1 MGDFVHFVYFLL
13 AVLNLHT
20 CTSDD
25 IHWTYKVSSS
35 YHGSKE
41 GGLDEAHWGEKFPDC
56 AKNHQSPVNI
66 ERKKVRH
73 NITLQPLE
81 LSGFEGQQ
89 DTKFLMKNTG
99 HSVQID
105 LPPTMAITKGLP
117 SRYTAT
123 QMHLHWGGMN
133 QEASGS
139 EHTIDGMRYMAELH
153 IVHYNSDRYASFAE
167 AKDKP
172 DGLAVLAFIYEDGH
186 LENTYYSDFIANLE
200 KIKYTDQSTYIS
212 SLNVRAML
220 PENLSNFFR
229 YQGSLTTPPCFESI
243 IWTVYDAPIT
253 LSLNQIRIME
263 NTLMDHRNKTL
274 RNDYR
279 HVQPLNDRVIEA
291 SFLPRLG
298 AFCRHEDIEAKL
310 EKIEQMIQ
318 DLGKQIRRGKFRHSG
333 LQDQP
338 GQTYIAPL
346 AFHFT
351 EKSFRSYA
359 QVHLTHIM
367 ELRSFTACMH
377 VKTGTTG
384 VHTILSYSGFQN
396 DNELV
401 ISTGAEVGL
410 WIGGHF
416 VNFPLNH
423 RSQEVLHYCITWSS
437 HSGAAKLWVN
447 GVVGEEKH
455 VRRGYVLRAGG
466 IFILGKDQNGTLG
479 ISESDS
485 FVGHMSDVNIWDY
498 ILSSSEIRQ
507 LMRCSNVRSKGNVV
521 GWGIHTVD
529 LFGGVRLERDTR
541 CG

>member
-1 MGDFVHFVYFLL
+1 MGDFVNFVYFLL

-25 IHWTYKVSSS
+25 IHWTYKA
-35 YHGSKE
+35 

-73 NITLQPLE
+73 NITLRPLE

-89 DTKFLMKNTG
+89 DSKFLMKNTG

-133 QEASGS
+133 LEASGS

-153 IVHYNSDRYASFAE
+153 IVHYNSDKYASFAE
-167 AKDKP
+167 AKDKA

-186 LENTYYSDFIANLE
+186 FENTYYSDFIANLE
-200 KIKYTDQSTYIS
+200 KIQFTDQSTYIS

-229 YQGSLTTPPCFESI
+229 YQGSLTTPPCYESI
-243 IWTVYDAPIT
+243 IWTVYDTPIT

-263 NTLMDHRNKTL
+263 NALMDHRNKTL

-291 SFLPRLG
+291 SFLPRFG
-298 AFCRHEDIEAKL
+298 
-310 EKIEQMIQ
+310 
-318 DLGKQIRRGKFRHSG
+318 GSVRHSR
-333 LQDQP
+333 LQDHTE
-338 GQTYIAPL
+338 QTYIAPL

-351 EKSFRSYA
+351 EKSFMSYA
-359 QVHLTHIM
+359 QVHLVHSM
-367 ELRSFTACMH
+367 ALRSFTACMH
-377 VKTGTTG
+377 VKAGTTG

-423 RSQEVLHYCITWSS
+423 RSQEVLHYCITWAS
-437 HSGAAKLWVN
+437 HSGGAELWVN

-455 VRRGYVLRAGG
+455 VRRGYVLQSGG
-466 IFILGKDQNGTLG
+466 TFILGKDQDGILG

-498 ILSSSEIRQ
+498 ILSSSEIRE
-507 LMRCSNVRSKGNVV
+507 LMKCSNVRSKGNVV
-521 GWGIHTVD
+521 GWGIHRVD
-529 LFGGVRLERDTR
+529 VFGGVRLERDTR